1 MNLNKYPAMS
11 LSEVLNYEQDAK
23 RLGVSEVARSE
34 RGFLTQYKKAK
45 LFNNLPDMW
54 KLKRNA
60 FIARHLAK
68 ALKDNEDIKDY
79 RNNRR
84 ALALIMW
91 AYKP

>member
-34 RGFLTQYKKAK
+34 RGFLTQYKKVK

-60 FIARHLAK
+60 FIARHLTKAK
-68 ALKDNEDIKDY
+68 MDNENIKDY